1 MWTLQGISPV
11 TTLLLCNISENF
23 FLTNTSL
30 NIHMIWVPFHCIV
43 INWYQWDHCVYV
55 KKVMWQKSLDYWP
68 HGLSWMCIV
77 QYHTYMFSTIK
88 GLSSIWFQ
96 NIQDDNLF
104 LEKKE
109 QRSTPEWDKF
119 IIYYFVLCWTQSLAN
134 FSTNLWISLSILQ
147 CLNNQKALLLLL
159 TNFPWLRPLS
169 GNSRIHKEFAFF
181 L

>member
-88 GLSSIWFQ
+88 GLSSIRFQ
-96 NIQDDNLF
+96 NIQDDF
-104 LEKKE
+104 FDSWEEGAKKHTGMG
-109 QRSTPEWDKF
+109 Q
-119 IIYYFVLCWTQSLAN
+119 IYYVLFCFMLNSKSSEFQYKPLNFIVYTALSKQSKSFIAITYQLSLAAPFVRKQQN
-134 FSTNLWISLSILQ
+134 
-147 CLNNQKALLLLL
+147 
-159 TNFPWLRPLS
+159 P
-169 GNSRIHKEFAFF
+169 
-181 L
+181 